1 MTVLIEQ
8 RGPYKA
14 NHGFSMEHRAFG
26 RTGLHVPVVG
36 MGTWKTFDVR
46 GKAADERVL
55 VTDAAFETDATLF
68 DSSPMYGE
76 AERVLGRTLAGR
88 RDRAIVATKV
98 WTSNDTEA
106 EQQMTAALGHF
117 ERRVDIYQVHNL
129 VAWRTRLSQLQRLK
143 DAGTVRVI
151 GLTHYSPNAF
161 GDLLQA
167 MKDPRVQAIQV
178 PYNPLERC
186 VESKILPAAADLG
199 LGVIVMR
206 PFGEGSLLRARVA
219 GAALAPLAP
228 FGITSWPQ
236 ALLKWILSDP
246 RCHVAIPATSSPDH
260 LRANAIAGNKPW
272 LGPDEREYICNLAD
286 GHRS

>member
-8 RGPYKA
+8 GGPYKA
-14 NHGFSMEHRAFG
+14 DPPFSMEHRAFG
-26 RTGLHVPVVG
+26 GTGLQVPVVG
-36 MGTWKTFDVR
+36 MGTWQTFDVR

-55 VTDAAFETDATLF
+55 VTDAAFETGATFF

-98 WTSNDTEA
+98 WTSNDAEA
-106 EQQMTAALGHF
+106 EQQMTAALAYF

-129 VAWRTRLSQLQRLK
+129 VAWRERLSQLQRLQ
-143 DAGTVRVI
+143 DAGTVRVV
-151 GLTHYSPNAF
+151 GLTHYSANAF

-178 PYNPLERC
+178 PYNPLERSI
-186 VESKILPAAADLG
+186 ESRILPAAADLG

-206 PFGEGSLLRARVA
+206 PFVEGSLLRGHVA